1 MSRRLYPFLYIIL
14 SALSVQAQIRVFVQ
28 GGAGVSTL
36 GGYDATYLYNDPQKP
51 GFFSVRY
58 LPNTTYS
65 LGAGLEK
72 QEKRSPHIFKSGLS
86 FNAISTRMAYKVLD
100 TFKNFMYRSPV
111 LRDNEEI
118 APFISARIHGSY
130 CYNVVDKFYV
140 GGGLSYD
147 LILTKFWLGELGEAY
162 WDRKR
167 YTSLYLKSLFNVH
180 AIALYKLK
188 HSEFSLN
195 CSVSANPLFKPYH
208 FGPKHIK
215 TIQINYGYTF

>member
-1 MSRRLYPFLYIIL
+1 MNRRLYLCLCIVF
-14 SALSVQAQIRVFVQ
+14 STLSVQAQIRLFLQ
-28 GGAGVSTL
+28 GGGGVSTL

-58 LPNTTYS
+58 LPNKTYS
-65 LGAGLEK
+65 LGAGLER

-86 FNAISTRMAYKVLD
+86 LNAISVRMAYKVLD
-100 TFKNFMYRSPV
+100 TFKNFMYRSPI
-111 LRDNEEI
+111 LRDNQEI
-118 APFISARIHGSY
+118 APFISARVQGSY
-130 CYNVVDKFYV
+130 CYNAVDKFYV

-167 YTSLYLKSLFNVH
+167 YTSLYLKSLVNVH

-208 FGPKHIK
+208 FQPKRIK
-215 TIQINYGYTF
+215 IVQAAYGYVF